1 MDESPQRPSTQ
12 TVSLGVEPRSERLVL
27 IPVLDDWS
35 AVSVLL
41 RELDEVFVR
50 LGVSADILLI
60 DDGSTTEPSD
70 SLSRPT
76 EALRSVEVL
85 RLRRNL
91 GHQRAIAIGLAYAEQ
106 HLDPELVVVLDGD
119 GEDDP
124 NDLEALFAKV
134 EEEGRRAVV
143 FAERTRRSESYTFR
157 VGYHLYRFAHLVLT
171 GKRVRVGN
179 YSVVPRRILTRL
191 VVVSELWNHYAAAVL
206 NARIPFSTVPTARR
220 KRIDGHSRM
229 GYVSLVVHGL
239 SALSVYASL
248 IGVRVLLGSLFA
260 VAAALVLLGLAF
272 VGARLGWFA
281 IPSQEGPSAPLVFAL
296 AGLAVLQF
304 VGAATL
310 FVFAMLA
317 SRQGTS
323 FIPTRDYVHFVDARI
338 RLRGPNQAPSYRRVD

>member
-1 MDESPQRPSTQ
+1 MDEAPQRPSTR
-12 TVSLGVEPRSERLVL
+12 TESFGEDPRSERLVL

-60 DDGSTTEPSD
+60 DDGSTTEPTE

-76 EALRSVEVL
+76 EAIRSVEVL

-106 HLDPELVVVLDGD
+106 HLAPELVVVLDGD

-124 NDLEALFAKV
+124 NDLDALFTKV

-143 FAERTRRSESYTFR
+143 FAERTKRSESFTFR
-157 VGYHLYRFAHLVLT
+157 VGYHLYRFAHLALT

-206 NARIPFSTVPTARR
+206 NARIPFSAVPTARR

-248 IGVRVLLGSLFA
+248 IGVRVLLASLIA
-260 VAAALVLLGLAF
+260 VAGAVVLLGIAF
-272 VGARLGWFA
+272 AGTQLGWLDVPA
-281 IPSQEGPSAPLVFAL
+281 SRSSTAPLILAL
-296 AGLAVLQF
+296 VGLTVLQV

-323 FIPTRDYVHFVDARI
+323 FIPARDYAHFVDTRI
-338 RLRGPNQAPSYRRVD
+338 RLRGPS